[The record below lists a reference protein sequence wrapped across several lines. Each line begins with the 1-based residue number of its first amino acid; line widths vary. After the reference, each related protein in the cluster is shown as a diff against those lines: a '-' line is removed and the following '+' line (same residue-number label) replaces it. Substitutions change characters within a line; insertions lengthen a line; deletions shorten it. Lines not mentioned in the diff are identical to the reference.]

1 MENKTKKISIAKA
14 LKEKE
19 RVAAKL
25 EQARKLVSRYNSVR
39 SGVACPVSVKEQY
52 ALVQELEGK
61 YLELKKAIAMANG
74 PVMDKLAE
82 MLVLRGC
89 IAYRDTINTTVAAPA
104 EGYGRNEIVPFN
116 VTLSEMDVIEAKSA
130 LQDRLDA
137 LQDELDAFNATHTV
151 EVPA

>member
-1 MENKTKKISIAKA
+1 MEKKKISIAKA

-52 ALVQELEGK
+52 ALVLELEGK

-104 EGYGRNEIVPFN
+104 EGYERNEIVPFN

-137 LQDELDAFNATHTV
+137 LQDELDTFNATHTV
-151 EVPA
+151 DVPA